1 MNILALKKE
10 KNKIQILRVSED
22 FQDTYNLVHVYGAPF
37 TPSILSI
44 KEVLKDHKLYPV
56 LSAHFLLVN
65 LFLERIEVP
74 NKRVVTDRP
83 GTSKLIRKKDHSFIE
98 IAYRRK
104 NKAGEYEK
112 TACSPNTCYIDNELR
127 ERFFRAVKRHGVVE
141 SGKYG
146 DRYALFD
153 GDQTF
158 AEWSMFMDK
167 EYTRLSGI
175 DHMKQRKETKLSYSG
190 KELFEWKERLESL
203 STLFEYVMPSREVL
217 LFQKLSELGF
227 CEVNESS
234 ICLYDRDGFFIQYFE
249 DGITYENFMKLF
261 RKLTS
266 SELEL
271 AKRIIF
277 EFAEWSQD
285 K

>member
-10 KNKIQILRVSED
+10 KNKIQILRVPED

-44 KEVLKDHKLYPV
+44 KEVPKGHKLYPV

-104 NKAGEYEK
+104 NKSGEYEK
-112 TACSPNTCYIDNELR
+112 TACSPNTCYIDNDLR

-146 DRYALFD
+146 DRYALLR

-158 AEWSMFMDK
+158 VEWSNFMDK

-175 DHMKQRKETKLSYSG
+175 DHLKQRKQTEILYSGSDLQKWNSLIEELSYIF
-190 KELFEWKERLESL
+190 EFIRLDQETALFHE
-203 STLFEYVMPSREVL
+203 
-217 LFQKLSELGF
+217 LSEEGL
-227 CEVNESS
+227 CKLAENA
-234 ICLYDRDGFFIQYFE
+234 ICLYDKDGCFLQYFE
-249 DGITYENFMKLF
+249 DGVIYENFMKLF
-261 RKLTS
+261 KKLTMP
-266 SELEL
+266 ELYK
-271 AKRIIF
+271 AKKIMVKF
-277 EFAEWSQD
+277 LD
-285 K
+285 CP